1 MNRLRLLLF
10 ISLMTGVATAQEVL
24 QPDDAMATTLENNFG
39 ILVSKNDEAQA
50 KNNASLLNSRFL
62 PTLSATSGANIAI
75 DNQEATFQDGQTRVI
90 DGAETT
96 RYNAS
101 INMNV
106 TLFDGLGRL
115 YNYKRL
121 KEQYALSSL
130 GVRQTIEQT
139 VLQLFSA
146 YYEVARLEEGVRIL
160 NETFENSKRRVQR
173 AEKRFEFGSST
184 RLELLNAKVD
194 LNTDSINLIQQRQL
208 LTNAKRNLNV
218 IMARELETD
227 FTVNPMVRFVDENV
241 LREKRESYASKNVR
255 LLQIRSNEKI
265 NTLNLKAQRS
275 TLFPTL
281 SVNSGYGYSEG
292 VFPATGFLASSQAT
306 GLSAGLTLNWN
317 LFGQGAQQVG
327 IKNAKIA
334 LESTELQEKQIEQ
347 EVLRDLLNAEGAY
360 RNAIEVYRLQQ
371 ENVVTAKDNFER
383 STNQFELGQITS
395 IELRQAQIN
404 LLNAELT
411 GIQAKFSAKLAE
423 LEYLNQC
430 GALLDVSLN

>member
-1 MNRLRLLLF
+1 MNRVLSFLL
-10 ISLMTGVATAQEVL
+10 ISSCTFGYAQEIL
-24 QPDDAMATTLENNFG
+24 QPDEAMAIALENNFG
-39 ILVSKNDEAQA
+39 ILVSKNDQAQA

-62 PTLSATSGANIAI
+62 PTLSATSGANIAV

-106 TLFDGLGRL
+106 TLFDGMGRL

-121 KEQYALSSL
+121 KEQYELSSL

-160 NETFENSKRRVQR
+160 DQTFENSKRRVER
-173 AEKRFEFGSST
+173 AAKRFEFGSST

-194 LNTDSINLIQQRQL
+194 LNTDSINLIQQRQS

-218 IMARELETD
+218 ILARELETD
-227 FTVNPMVRFVDENV
+227 FEVNPMVRFVDEEV
-241 LREKRESYASKNVR
+241 LLKKREAYASKNVR
-255 LLQIRSNEKI
+255 LLQVRSNEKI
-265 NTLNLKAQRS
+265 NTLNLKSQRS
-275 TLFPTL
+275 TLYPTL
-281 SVNSGYGYSEG
+281 SLSSGYGYNEG
-292 VFPATGFLASSQAT
+292 MFPATGFLASSQST
-306 GLSAGLTLNWN
+306 GLSAGLTLNWS
-317 LFGQGAQQVG
+317 LFGQGVQQVG

-334 LESTELQEKQIEQ
+334 LATTELQEKQIEQ

-371 ENVVTAKDNFER
+371 DNILTATDNFER
-383 STNQFELGQITS
+383 SKNQFDLGQITS

-404 LLNAELT
+404 LLNAELS
-411 GIQAKFSAKLAE
+411 GVQAKFTAKLAE

>member
-1 MNRLRLLLF
+1 MNRVLSFLL
-10 ISLMTGVATAQEVL
+10 ISSCTFGYAQEIL
-24 QPDDAMATTLENNFG
+24 QPDEAMAIALENNFG
-39 ILVSKNDEAQA
+39 ILVSKNDQAQA
-50 KNNASLLNSRFL
+50 KNNASLLNTRFL
-62 PTLSATSGANIAI
+62 PTLSATSGANIAV

-106 TLFDGLGRL
+106 TLFDGMGRL

-121 KEQYALSSL
+121 KEQYELSSL

-160 NETFENSKRRVQR
+160 DQTFENSKRRVER
-173 AEKRFEFGSST
+173 AAKRFEFGSST

-194 LNTDSINLIQQRQL
+194 LNTDSINLIQQRQS

-218 IMARELETD
+218 ILARELETD
-227 FTVNPMVRFVDENV
+227 FEVNPMVRFVDEVV
-241 LREKRESYASKNVR
+241 LLKKREAYASKNVR
-255 LLQIRSNEKI
+255 LLQVRSNEKI
-265 NTLNLKAQRS
+265 NTLNLKSQRS
-275 TLFPTL
+275 TLYPTL
-281 SVNSGYGYSEG
+281 SLSSGYGYNEG
-292 VFPATGFLASSQAT
+292 MFPATGFLASSQST
-306 GLSAGLTLNWN
+306 GLSAGLTLNWS

-334 LESTELQEKQIEQ
+334 LATTELQEKQIEQ

-371 ENVVTAKDNFER
+371 DNILTATDNFER
-383 STNQFELGQITS
+383 SKNQFDLGQITS

-404 LLNAELT
+404 LLNAELS
-411 GIQAKFSAKLAE
+411 GVQAKFTAKLAE

>member
-1 MNRLRLLLF
+1 MNRVLSFLL
-10 ISLMTGVATAQEVL
+10 ISACTIGYAQEIL
-24 QPDDAMATTLENNFG
+24 QPDEAMVIALENNFG
-39 ILVSKNDEAQA
+39 ILVSKNDQAQA

-62 PTLSATSGANIAI
+62 PTLSATSGANIAV

-106 TLFDGLGRL
+106 TLFDGMGRL

-121 KEQYALSSL
+121 KEQYELSSL

-160 NETFENSKRRVQR
+160 DQTFENSKRRVER
-173 AEKRFEFGSST
+173 AVKRFEFGSST

-194 LNTDSINLIQQRQL
+194 LNTDSINLIQQRQS

-218 IMARELETD
+218 ILARELETD
-227 FTVNPMVRFVDENV
+227 FEVNPMVRFVDEVV
-241 LREKRESYASKNVR
+241 LLKKREAYASKNVR
-255 LLQIRSNEKI
+255 LLQVRSNEKI
-265 NTLNLKAQRS
+265 NTLNLKSQRS
-275 TLFPTL
+275 TLYPTL
-281 SVNSGYGYSEG
+281 SLSSGYGYNEG
-292 VFPATGFLASSQAT
+292 MFPATGFLASSQST
-306 GLSAGLTLNWN
+306 GLSAGLTLNWS
-317 LFGQGAQQVG
+317 LFGQGVQQVG

-334 LESTELQEKQIEQ
+334 LATTELQEKQIEQ

-371 ENVVTAKDNFER
+371 DNILTATDNFER
-383 STNQFELGQITS
+383 SKNQFDLGQITS

-404 LLNAELT
+404 LLNAELS
-411 GIQAKFSAKLAE
+411 GVQAKFTAKLAE

>member
-1 MNRLRLLLF
+1 MNRVLSFLL
-10 ISLMTGVATAQEVL
+10 ISASTIGYAQEIL
-24 QPDDAMATTLENNFG
+24 QPDEAMAIALENNFG
-39 ILVSKNDEAQA
+39 ILVSKNDQAQA

-62 PTLSATSGANIAI
+62 PTLSATSGANIAV

-106 TLFDGLGRL
+106 TLFDGMGRL

-121 KEQYALSSL
+121 KEQYELSSL

-160 NETFENSKRRVQR
+160 DQTFENSKRRVER
-173 AEKRFEFGSST
+173 AAKRFEFGSST

-194 LNTDSINLIQQRQL
+194 LNTDSINLIQQRQS

-218 IMARELETD
+218 ILARELETD
-227 FTVNPMVRFVDENV
+227 FEVNPMVRFVDEEV
-241 LREKRESYASKNVR
+241 LLKKREAYASKNVR
-255 LLQIRSNEKI
+255 LLQVRSNEKI
-265 NTLNLKAQRS
+265 NTLNLKSQRS
-275 TLFPTL
+275 TLYPTL
-281 SVNSGYGYSEG
+281 SLSSGYGYNEG
-292 VFPATGFLASSQAT
+292 MFPATGFLASSQST
-306 GLSAGLTLNWN
+306 GLSAGLTLNWS

-334 LESTELQEKQIEQ
+334 LATTELQEKQIEQ

-371 ENVVTAKDNFER
+371 DNILTATDNFER
-383 STNQFELGQITS
+383 SKNQFDLGQITS

-404 LLNAELT
+404 LLNAELS
-411 GIQAKFSAKLAE
+411 GVQAKFTAKLAE